1 MINWQSAALVFPGQ
15 GSQEV
20 GMGADLVA
28 AFPQAR
34 AIFAQADDL
43 LGFAL
48 SDLCFRG
55 PAEVL
60 NDTLHTQPAL
70 FVMGIALLRVL
81 EEALG
86 ASFQPACAAGH
97 SLGELTA
104 LAAAGA
110 MTFEDGL
117 RLVRERG
124 RLMQEASRRTP
135 GAMAAVLGLDTDML
149 TALCNEASAQTG
161 RPLVIANDNCPGQIV
176 ISGDRPTLELAVP
189 LLERAGAKRVVPLAV
204 SVASHSPLMQSITAE
219 FAQALAATP
228 LSAPQ
233 LPVIGNV
240 DAAPLES
247 AEAIRAELGAQ
258 LVSTVRW
265 TESVEVMRA
274 RGVETFI
281 EVGPKDVLSG
291 LIKRLDRT
299 AQRYTLNSA
308 ASVEAFLRE
317 AVAGE

>member
-1 MINWQSAALVFPGQ
+1 MINWRSAALVFPGQ

-28 AFPQAR
+28 AFPPAQAT
-34 AIFAQADDL
+34 FALADDL
-43 LGFAL
+43 LGFSL
-48 SDLCFRG
+48 SDLCFHG

-70 FVMGIALLRVL
+70 FVMGIALLHVL

-86 ASFQPACAAGH
+86 DSFQPACAAGH

-124 RLMQEASRRTP
+124 RLMREASQRAP
-135 GAMAAVLGLDTDML
+135 GAMAAVLGLEADVLVAICD
-149 TALCNEASAQTG
+149 EASAQTG

-176 ISGDRPTLELAVP
+176 ISGDKPTLELAAP
-189 LLERAGAKRVVPLAV
+189 LIERAGAKRVVPLAV

-228 LSAPQ
+228 LLAPR

-265 TESVEVMRA
+265 TESVEAMRA
-274 RGVETFI
+274 CGMETFI
-281 EVGPKDVLSG
+281 ELGPKDVLSG
-291 LIKRLDRT
+291 LIKRIDRA
-299 AQRYTLNSA
+299 AQRYTLNAATSVESFLSEA
-308 ASVEAFLRE
+308 ASEK
-317 AVAGE
+317 